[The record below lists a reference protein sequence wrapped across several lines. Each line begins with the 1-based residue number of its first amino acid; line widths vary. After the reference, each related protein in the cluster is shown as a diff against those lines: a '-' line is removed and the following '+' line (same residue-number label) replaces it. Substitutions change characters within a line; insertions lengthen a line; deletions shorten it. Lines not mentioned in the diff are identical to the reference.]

1 MTKRIPHGAVVC
13 GVDGSTCS
21 NAALLAAA
29 GLAGREHRALA
40 LVHAFEPSR
49 VVDADRWRR
58 QPGNDLALNTLSRQ
72 EADTVLRDATLVVRG
87 RAPDVEVVP
96 TLREGDAREALL
108 AAAEDAS
115 VVVVGCRGRGGFAR
129 LTLGSVS
136 SWLSQHAPCPTLVVR
151 PRQESDPLAPVVVGT
166 DATGTSVAALEFAFT
181 QASFEGRPLVVVHCF
196 DEHFQGGYGL
206 TSIPDEDLEG
216 LPDERLAIAEAI
228 AGLREKYPDVEAR
241 IELGRGPAGPYLV
254 RASERAALLVVG
266 SKQLSSLAALVLGA
280 VSRTAVEHAACSVAV
295 VPASR

>member
-13 GVDGSTCS
+13 GVDGSSCS

-29 GLAGREHRALA
+29 DLAGREHRALA

-58 QPGNDLALNTLSRQ
+58 QPGNDLALATLSRQ
-72 EADTVLRDATLVVRG
+72 EADTVLKDAALVVRG
-87 RAPDVEVVP
+87 HAPDVEVVT
-96 TLREGDAREALL
+96 TLREGDAREVML

-129 LTLGSVS
+129 LPIGSVTL
-136 SWLSQHAPCPTLVVR
+136 WLSQHSPCPTLVVR
-151 PRQESDPLAPVVVGT
+151 PREEGDPAAPVVVGT
-166 DATGTSVAALEFAFT
+166 DATDTSAAALEFAFA
-181 QASFEGRPLVVVHCF
+181 QASFQGRPLVVVHCF

-216 LPDERLAIAEAI
+216 LPTERLAIAEAT
-228 AGLREKYPDVEAR
+228 AGLREKYPDVDVR

-254 RASERAALLVVG
+254 RASEHAELLVVG
-266 SKQLSSLAALVLGA
+266 SKQLSSFAALVLGA
-280 VSRTAVEHAACSVAV
+280 VSRSVVEHAACSVAV
-295 VPASR
+295 VPVSR

>member
-129 LTLGSVS
+129 LG
-136 SWLSQHAPCPTLVVR
+136 
-151 PRQESDPLAPVVVGT
+151 
-166 DATGTSVAALEFAFT
+166 
-181 QASFEGRPLVVVHCF
+181 EGREHVG
-196 DEHFQGGYGL
+196 DEQRRYDKADDPQHE
-206 TSIPDEDLEG
+206 PV
-216 LPDERLAIAEAI
+216 RLF
-228 AGLREKYPDVEAR
+228 LHAR
-241 IELGRGPAGPYLV
+241 I
-254 RASERAALLVVG
+254 
-266 SKQLSSLAALVLGA
+266 
-280 VSRTAVEHAACSVAV
+280 
-295 VPASR
+295 